1 MSESVVKM
9 TDIQQSFGSHHVLN
23 GINLEVEAGHI
34 IALFGPSGSGKT
46 TLLNLIGTL
55 LKPTSGQIEVLGHN
69 ILKMSDRRKT
79 KLRRQQLGFIFQ
91 STTLLPTYSA
101 AENIDV
107 ALRLRGLG
115 YFERRKRIRSVLSQ
129 VGLTDW
135 AGHVPAELSGGQQQR
150 IAIARV
156 LAAKPALILA
166 DEPTNGLDTRTT
178 RQIMTLFQEIAH
190 EQDTTFLMV
199 SHDPM
204 ITHFVDYAYDLENG
218 LIQEREISQ
227 DEAPEIISQPSV
239 EEQELSLERTTE

>member
-1 MSESVVKM
+1 MNDIAVKIH
-9 TDIQQSFGSHHVLN
+9 DVHQSFGSHHVLT
-23 GINLEVEAGHI
+23 GIDLQVATGQL

-55 LKPTSGQIEVLGHN
+55 LKPTSGQIEVLGRN
-69 ILKMSDRRKT
+69 ILKLSEGKCT

-91 STTLLPTYSA
+91 STALLPTYSA

-107 ALRLRGLG
+107 ALRLRGFG
-115 YFERRKRIRSVLSQ
+115 YFERRKRTHAILAQ

-135 AGHVPAELSGGQQQR
+135 AGHVPSELSGGQQQR

-156 LAAKPALILA
+156 LATQPALILA

-178 RQIMTLFQEIAH
+178 RQMMILFQEIA
-190 EQDTTFLMV
+190 QDQETTFLMV

-204 ITHFVDYAYDLENG
+204 INNFVDKAYDLDG
-218 LIQEREISQ
+218 GKIAEREIIKELPE
-227 DEAPEIISQPSV
+227 DTDAPI
-239 EEQELSLERTTE
+239 EETELAFERIAE